1 MRGDHMKKIAI
12 ILGMLV
18 LILGVIVYA
27 VKPSGNG
34 PVDEPLSQTLID
46 SGIKII
52 DIRTAP
58 EWEMTG
64 IVKGAYPITFFD
76 ERGGYNISEFTS
88 QLDNIVSKDEKFAIV
103 CRTGNR
109 TSMAVKILREQ
120 GYKNVI
126 DVLGGVKA
134 GMQNGITLV
143 PYVPAN

>member
-1 MRGDHMKKIAI
+1 MKKISI
-12 ILGMLV
+12 VISMLV
-18 LILGVIVYA
+18 LMLVVIFIA
-27 VKPSGNG
+27 VKPSHDA
-34 PVDEPLSQTLID
+34 PADEPLTQTLID

-64 IVKGAYPITFFD
+64 IVKGSYPITFFD
-76 ERGGYNISEFTS
+76 ERGGYNIAEFTE
-88 QLDNIVSKDEKFAIV
+88 QLSSIVSKDEKFAII

-126 DVLGGVKA
+126 DILGGVKA
-134 GMQNGITLV
+134 GGQNGIALV
-143 PYVPAN
+143 PYIPAK